1 MLLHHAMKVATWN
14 VNSIRARE
22 QHVIDWIDAAR
33 PDVLCLQELKVAE
46 KDFPFEAV
54 AQSGYEAAVFGE
66 KTYNGVAILS
76 RYPLLDVRKG
86 FDDGHDDP
94 QARLISATVE
104 GTTIFSAY
112 FPNGG
117 EVGSD
122 KFDYKLRWI
131 RRLRELLASRF
142 DSETDELALCGDFNV
157 APWDDDIAK
166 PAQWRS
172 SVLACDAVRQTL
184 AELASFGLQ
193 DVVRPF
199 HPQGGLYS
207 WWDYR
212 GRGFERDNGLRI
224 DHIYCTRRL
233 AARTIGAIVDREERA
248 RKSPSDHAPVMV
260 EFA

>member
-22 QHVIDWIDAAR
+22 QHVIDWIEAFR

-46 KDFPFEAV
+46 EDFPLGAV

-76 RYPLLDVRKG
+76 RYPLRDVRKG

-94 QARLISATVE
+94 QARLISANVE
-104 GTTIFSAY
+104 GITIFSAY

-131 RRLRELLASRF
+131 GRLRELMAARF
-142 DSETDELALCGDFNV
+142 DPEKDQVALCGDFNV
-157 APWDDDIAK
+157 APWDDDIAR
-166 PAQWRS
+166 PGQWRS
-172 SVLACDAVRQTL
+172 SVLACDAAREAL
-184 AELASFGLQ
+184 ADLASFGLH

-212 GRGFERDNGLRI
+212 GRGFERGNGLRI
-224 DHIYCTRRL
+224 DHIYCTPRL
-233 AARTIGAIVDREERA
+233 AERTIGAMVAREERA